1 MKSGFI
7 AIVGRPNAGKSTLLN
22 NLMKRKLAIISS
34 KPQTTRNN
42 ISGILTD
49 EEAQMIFVD
58 TPGIHTPH
66 HELGKAMNKNA
77 FASLQDVDLLFYV
90 VDASVSF
97 GTGEEFVLNQIKNKT
112 ENVFLIL
119 NKVDLLAKEAV
130 MKQILAW
137 KSRYEFSEIFPLSAN
152 LSDMDELVA
161 CAKNYLPEG
170 PMYFDEQQISDHDDN
185 FLITELIREKI
196 LYLTEEEVPHSVAV
210 VLESR
215 EESENKLLIQAMI
228 VVERSTQ
235 KAILIGKGGSMI
247 SKITNQARRDL
258 RLLFNKRVELECY
271 VRVEENWRNNLH
283 KLNQMGLGDQNE

>member
-22 NLMKRKLAIISS
+22 NIMKRKLAITSA

-49 EEAQMIFVD
+49 SESQMIFVD
-58 TPGIHTPH
+58 TPGIHKPH

-77 FASLQDVDLLFYV
+77 FTTLQDVDLLFYV
-90 VDASVSF
+90 VDASVAF
-97 GTGEEFVLNQIKNKT
+97 GSGEEFVLNQIKNKT
-112 ENVFLIL
+112 ENIFLIL
-119 NKVDLLAKEAV
+119 NKVDLMDKEAI

-137 KSRYEFSEIFPLSAN
+137 QSRYDFKEIFPISAN
-152 LSDMDELVA
+152 SKDPFELLQY
-161 CAKNYLPEG
+161 AKQYLPEG
-170 PMYFDEQQISDHDDN
+170 PQYFDEQQICDHDDN

-196 LYLTEEEVPHSVAV
+196 LYLTQEEVPHSVAV

-215 EESENKLLIQAMI
+215 EESETKLMIQALI

-235 KAILIGKGGSMI
+235 KAILIGKQGSMI
-247 SKITNQARRDL
+247 SKITNQARKDL

-283 KLNQMGLGDQNE
+283 KLKQLGLGDQDE